1 MLSKARLKE
10 LGKLKTK
17 KERAAQGK
25 FLIEGLRLC
34 EEAAASSWTIE
45 SALFARSF
53 GEKAREKALLQGL
66 HSLGVEL
73 ILVKSQDLAR
83 LSDTV
88 TAQGIVCVVKT
99 KQRSFDDL
107 WTKDRLGALKNRVI
121 LALDG
126 ISDPGNVG
134 TLIRTADAFGAAAV
148 LLSSD
153 TVELYNPKVIR
164 STMGSLFHLPVFD
177 ETDLEKTIPQMK
189 RMGFRILG
197 THVTQG
203 KSADQVRPSRKTC
216 LSIGSEAEG
225 LSRRL
230 IELSDEVIHIPS
242 PGKAESLNVA
252 VAGGI
257 LLYEITRKL
266 KNNRV

>member
-1 MLSKARLKE
+1 MLSRAKLKE

-25 FLIEGLRLC
+25 FAIEGLRLC

-45 SALFARSF
+45 LALFTRPF
-53 GEKAREKALLQGL
+53 GEKNRENALLKRL
-66 HSLGVEL
+66 HSSGVES
-73 ILVKSQDLAR
+73 IVVKTQDLAR

-99 KQRSFDDL
+99 KQRSLDDL
-107 WTKDRLGALKNRVI
+107 WTKDRLSASKSQMV

-134 TLIRTADAFGAAAV
+134 TLIRTGDAFGATAV
-148 LLSSD
+148 LLSLD
-153 TVELYNPKVIR
+153 TVELYSPKVIR
-164 STMGSLFHLPVFD
+164 STMGSVFHLPVFD
-177 ETDLEKTIPQMK
+177 EINLEKIIPQMK
-189 RMGFRILG
+189 KTGFRILG

-216 LSIGSEAEG
+216 LLIGSEAEG
-225 LSRRL
+225 LSRSL
-230 IELSDEVIHIPS
+230 IELSDEVVHIPS

-257 LLYEITRKL
+257 LLYEITKRQKH
-266 KNNRV
+266 NRA

>member
-34 EEAAASSWTIE
+34 EEAVASSWSVET
-45 SALFARSF
+45 AFFTPSF
-53 GEKAREKALLQGL
+53 GEKAREKALLKRL
-66 HSLGVEL
+66 HSSGVESMS
-73 ILVKSQDLAR
+73 VKSQDLAR
-83 LSDTV
+83 LSETV

-99 KQRSFDDL
+99 KKRSLDDL
-107 WTKDRLGALKNRVI
+107 WTKDRFGASRNQVV

-134 TLIRTADAFGAAAV
+134 TLIRTADAFGVAAV
-148 LLSSD
+148 LLSLD

-164 STMGSLFHLPVFD
+164 STIGSVFHLPVFD
-177 ETDLEKTIPQMK
+177 EINLEETIPQMK
-189 RMGFRILG
+189 KTGFRILG

-203 KSADQVRPSRKTC
+203 KSADQVRPSRKAC
-216 LSIGSEAEG
+216 LLIGSEAQG
-225 LSRRL
+225 LSHRL
-230 IELSDEVIHIPS
+230 IESSDEMIHIPS

-257 LLYEITRKL
+257 LLYEVTRKQ
-266 KNNRV
+266 KHNRA

>member
-1 MLSKARLKE
+1 MLSKAKLKE

-17 KERAAQGK
+17 KERAAQRK

-34 EEAAASSWTIE
+34 EEAAASSWTVE
-45 SALFARSF
+45 SAIFTQSF
-53 GEKAREKALLQGL
+53 GEKAREKALLQRL
-66 HSLGVEL
+66 HSLGVAP

-99 KQRSFDDL
+99 KQHSIDDL
-107 WTKDRLGALKNRVI
+107 WTKDRLGASKSQVV

-134 TLIRTADAFGAAAV
+134 TLIRTADAFGVAAV
-148 LLSSD
+148 LLSLD

-164 STMGSLFHLPVFD
+164 STIGSVFHLPVFD
-177 ETDLEKTIPQMK
+177 EINLEETIPQMK
-189 RMGFRILG
+189 KTGFRILG

-203 KSADQVRPSRKTC
+203 KSADQVRPSRKAC
-216 LSIGSEAEG
+216 LLIGSEAQG
-225 LSRRL
+225 LSHRL
-230 IELSDEVIHIPS
+230 IESSDEMIHIPS

-257 LLYEITRKL
+257 LLYEVTRKQ
-266 KNNRV
+266 KHNRA

>member
-10 LGKLKTK
+10 LAKLKTK
-17 KERAAQGK
+17 KERAAKGK

-34 EEAAASSWTIE
+34 EEAAASSWMIE
-45 SALFARSF
+45 SALFTPSF
-53 GEKAREKALLQGL
+53 GEKDREKALLNKL
-66 HSLGVEL
+66 HSLRVEP
-73 ILVKSQDLAR
+73 IPVKSQDLAR

-99 KQRSFDDL
+99 KQRSLDDL
-107 WTKDRLGALKNRVI
+107 WTKDRLGASRNQVV

-134 TLIRTADAFGAAAV
+134 TLIRTADAFGASAV

-164 STMGSLFHLPVFD
+164 STMGSVFHLPAVD
-177 ETDLEKTIPQMK
+177 EIDLEKVIPKMK
-189 RMGFRILG
+189 KTGFRILS
-197 THVTQG
+197 THVAQG
-203 KSADQVRPSRKTC
+203 KRADQVRPSGKIC
-216 LSIGSEAEG
+216 LLIGSEAQG

-242 PGKAESLNVA
+242 SGKAESLNVA

-257 LLYEITRKL
+257 LLYEITRKH
-266 KNNRV
+266 RRDQA

>member
-1 MLSKARLKE
+1 

-17 KERAAQGK
+17 KERAAQGR
-25 FLIEGLRLC
+25 FSVEGLRLC
-34 EEAAASSWTIE
+34 EEAAASSWIIE
-45 SALFARSF
+45 SALFTQSF
-53 GEKAREKALLQGL
+53 GEKAREKALLERL
-66 HSLGVEL
+66 HSLGVES
-73 ILVKSQDLAR
+73 IVVKSQDIAR

-88 TAQGIVCVVKT
+88 TAQGVVCVVKT
-99 KQRSFDDL
+99 KQRSLDDL
-107 WTKDRLGALKNRVI
+107 WTKDQLSASRSQVV

-164 STMGSLFHLPVFD
+164 STMGSVFHVPVFD
-177 ETDLEKTIPQMK
+177 EIDLEKVIPQMK
-189 RMGFRILG
+189 KTGFRILG
-197 THVTQG
+197 THVAQG

-216 LSIGSEAEG
+216 LLIGSEAEG
-225 LSRRL
+225 LSRSL

-257 LLYEITRKL
+257 LLYEITRKQ
-266 KNNRV
+266 KHNRA